1 MSREQFWFF
10 HPFRVRYSE
19 IDGQGVVFNAHYLTY
34 FDTTITEYF
43 RALGYDQYADAK
55 QTGEDFHV
63 VKSVIEY
70 KAPVRFDQELDVGAR
85 VARIGNSSLTF
96 ELAIFLKGGHE
107 ALVTGEI
114 VWVNTNQQT
123 HRPVPI
129 SKAIRER
136 IAAREKHLAVIS
148 PRHCERRK
156 QSIARL
162 AEALPLCFAA
172 FADMTLREP
181 DMTSW
186 PPYAGR
192 YPLIAGRKKIAML
205 IAKPMLQRIERS
217 VGRLPR

>member
-1 MSREQFWFF
+1 MTRASILNYSDRTLNPVHRAVSTLNGRYGLASRNRLRAICRRKANMKAIAGDPMSREQFWFF

-70 KAPVRFDQELDVGAR
+70 KAPVRFDWELDVGAR

-96 ELAIFLKGGHE
+96 ELAIFMKGGNE

-136 IAAREKHLAVIS
+136 IAAREKHL
-148 PRHCERRK
+148 
-156 QSIARL
+156 
-162 AEALPLCFAA
+162 
-172 FADMTLREP
+172 
-181 DMTSW
+181 
-186 PPYAGR
+186 G
-192 YPLIAGRKKIAML
+192 
-205 IAKPMLQRIERS
+205 
-217 VGRLPR
+217 

>member
-96 ELAIFLKGGHE
+96 ELAIFLKGGNE
-107 ALVTGEI
+107 ALVAFVLDHAVARQRVGD
-114 VWVNTNQQT
+114 
-123 HRPVPI
+123 RPAQRQIGQAGVF
-129 SKAIRER
+129 
-136 IAAREKHLAVIS
+136 ARRL
-148 PRHCERRK
+148 RQRQR
-156 QSIARL
+156 SIARV
-162 AEALPLCFAA
+162 ARF
-172 FADMTLREP
+172 
-181 DMTSW
+181 
-186 PPYAGR
+186 
-192 YPLIAGRKKIAML
+192 
-205 IAKPMLQRIERS
+205 QH
-217 VGRLPR
+217 

>member
-70 KAPVRFDQELDVGAR
+70 KAPVRFDWELDVGAR

-96 ELAIFLKGGHE
+96 ELAIFLKGGNE

-114 VWVNTNQQT
+114 VWVNTNQKI
-123 HRPVPI
+123 HRPVPVSKSI
-129 SKAIRER
+129 SRADRGEGEASGRTEIHPNASTIPAR
-136 IAAREKHLAVIS
+136 AAAYDQTRDRL
-148 PRHCERRK
+148 
-156 QSIARL
+156 QS
-162 AEALPLCFAA
+162 
-172 FADMTLREP
+172 
-181 DMTSW
+181 
-186 PPYAGR
+186 
-192 YPLIAGRKKIAML
+192 
-205 IAKPMLQRIERS
+205 
-217 VGRLPR
+217 